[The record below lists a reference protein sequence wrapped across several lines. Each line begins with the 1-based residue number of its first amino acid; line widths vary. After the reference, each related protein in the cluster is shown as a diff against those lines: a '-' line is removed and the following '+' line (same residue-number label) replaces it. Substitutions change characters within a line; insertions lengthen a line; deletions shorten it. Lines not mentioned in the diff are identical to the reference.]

1 MRYDYTS
8 IGVKSLRN
16 GYGNRHQGC
25 VERGAPHF
33 AARVGDPAP
42 ALQNAQLL
50 PVWVDAHSSGN
61 PATSLPGICPQEGT
75 LTITQNSSRIFIAIF
90 GNKLRLT

>member
-16 GYGNRHQGC
+16 GYGNHHQGC

-75 LTITQNSSRIFIAIF
+75 LTIHT
-90 GNKLRLT
+90 KLFTNIYSHFSQ